1 MKCEEYK
8 DKFDRIFQKVGGET
22 ASIWKGEKW
31 SNYVDALNYVSCIRG
46 QEVHVKLEFIRDR
59 VKAAVYVGDYH
70 LDYRNY
76 FSKEISFSVLKP
88 ELKIVQDLINRLELN
103 SLNDKV
109 VNILEA
115 RKKSNENKENEKY
128 RIELFKKFIPFK
140 EGYNGKLYAR
150 PKNDVS
156 IEFEPRAN
164 ILEIRGDTELLMAIC
179 ANIKQLL

>member
-8 DKFDRIFQKVGGET
+8 GKFDSIFQKIGTET

-31 SNYVDALNYVSCIRG
+31 SNYLDALNYVSFIRG
-46 QEVHVKLEFIRDR
+46 QEVRVKLEFIRDR
-59 VKAAVYVGDYH
+59 VKAAVYVGNYR

-76 FSKEISFSVLKP
+76 FSKEISFGAFKS
-88 ELKIVQDLINRLELN
+88 EAKIAQDLLNRLELN
-103 SLNDKV
+103 SLNEKV

-140 EGYNGKLYAR
+140 EGYNGKLYAK

-156 IEFEPRAN
+156 IEFEPHAN
-164 ILEIRGDTELLMAIC
+164 ILEIRGDTELLIAIC